1 MLQKDLPFAAKY
13 SGKKNPSALNMLYS
27 SEKNL
32 QIKTQQQN
40 QKTSNRNK
48 SEHIILEKYH
58 LLAEY
63 S

>member
-1 MLQKDLPFAAKY
+1 
-13 SGKKNPSALNMLYS
+13 MLYS
-27 SEKNL
+27 GEKTL

-48 SEHIILEKYH
+48 FENIILEKYH

-63 S
+63 SWASNFTE